1 MTTELSRDGTV
12 ARGALWFGLM
22 GGAVAWLAHFLAA
35 WLIAEFGCIMAAGRP
50 PVAFISTTA
59 VLLIVA
65 TVICLA
71 AALAATVVGHRAGRS
86 LREEGAGSDDRV
98 SYFMAKGGAI
108 SSGLFAFF
116 IAVQSI
122 PIFFFLDHC

>member
-1 MTTELSRDGTV
+1 MTSELTGERPV

-22 GGAVAWLAHFLAA
+22 GGAVAWLAHFLAV

-50 PVAFISTTA
+50 PAGFISTTA
-59 VLLIVA
+59 FLLIVA

-71 AALAATVVGHRAGRS
+71 AAAAATIVGHRAGRR
-86 LREEGAGSDDRV
+86 LREEGAGSDERV
-98 SYFMAKGGAI
+98 SYFMARGGAI

-116 IAVQSI
+116 IAVQSL